1 MICKLCGA
9 DRKLIKAH
17 VIPAA
22 FFEKNGNDSAFESF
36 LYTFDLTTH
45 SKRLPA
51 GIYDKEL
58 LCNDC
63 ERRFQKWDDY
73 GANLLLTNFGNFLP
87 VLRDS
92 ELIGWRLDDYDY
104 RLLKMFVIG
113 VLWRAAASDHAYFID
128 TTIGPFEQLA
138 KQAVLD
144 ENPGDSDFFAT
155 VLARWQSISLPEYLR
170 HLHTS
175 PYKDR
180 QDGINTLR
188 IYMGKFILY
197 VKVDN
202 RQFTGSFSLFQ
213 LRNQNPLVVCARNL
227 DVSAEFNKTNEMLL
241 RRKGLI

>member
-36 LYTFDLTTH
+36 LHTFDLTTH

-51 GIYDKEL
+51 GSYDKEL

-73 GANLLLTNFGNFLP
+73 GANLLLKKFDNFLP
-87 VLRDS
+87 LWRDS
-92 ELIGWRLDDYDY
+92 ELIGWRVDDYDY

-138 KQAVLD
+138 KRQRRRTPGGEVILGPESASSRNEVFSPMNVLR
-144 ENPGDSDFFAT
+144 P
-155 VLARWQSISLPEYLR
+155 
-170 HLHTS
+170 
-175 PYKDR
+175 
-180 QDGINTLR
+180 
-188 IYMGKFILY
+188 
-197 VKVDN
+197 DN
-202 RQFTGSFSLFQ
+202 R
-213 LRNQNPLVVCARNL
+213 
-227 DVSAEFNKTNEMLL
+227 
-241 RRKGLI
+241 